1 MKNVTNMKWMFIVL
15 SVVVLS
21 SCYKDKGNY
30 SYMDINEVSIDSFTQ
45 QYNGYYLVDTLR
57 ITPKIHFSIDSIT
70 TERYSY
76 EWSLVTGT
84 FDGAHSIKISE
95 SKNLEFPITVPAN
108 NYVLVFKLLDKSTGV
123 TWMQKSRLRVS
134 TYFDKGWMILGEK
147 DGYTTVDMISIPGS
161 GDTIIIKDVLQN
173 NGLVPLKGPRNM
185 ISLNRF
191 NNNPLYLLT
200 DDGTYELNKKTF
212 ESGEYANVKNLVYDT
227 EKPSKFTATDI
238 VQNASYNRYMIGGEK
253 LYVNASLISSNSY
266 GNPASRY
273 RTSQHSFNVAPH
285 IAYSGFLYGYV
296 SGRMLAYNTDEKRF
310 VSFTTAANFCDS
322 LPDNSGDPFEWKTG
336 MDMVNLFNSNYVNP
350 ALGTMSY
357 ALMKNSEGNH
367 FLYSFTTNNIRKG
380 KRYDVS
386 ALPGIS
392 TMKNWG
398 FSGAYPI
405 MFYTSG
411 TKLYGYNY
419 ETGLKFEKDFGKE
432 ITLLHFDTFNEKNEA
447 FYVATYDGSKPAN
460 TGGEMTKFKVK
471 RNPNA
476 IEIEEVEGV
485 KWTGLTKAISMTW
498 KYW

>member
-1 MKNVTNMKWMFIVL
+1 MKNVTNMKWMFALI

-30 SYMDINEVSIDSFTQ
+30 TYTEINEANIESFSP
-45 QYNGYYLVDTLR
+45 QYNAYYLVDTLR
-57 ITPKIHFSIDSIT
+57 ITPKIHFTMDSTSIG
-70 TERYSY
+70 RYAY

-95 SKNLEFPITVPAN
+95 EKNLKYPVSVPAN
-108 NYVLVFKLLDKSTGV
+108 NYTLVFKLLDKKTGV
-123 TWMQKSRLRVS
+123 TWMQKSNLRVS
-134 TYFDKGWMILGEK
+134 TYFDRGWMILGEK
-147 DGYTTVDMISIPGS
+147 DGYATIDMISVPGS
-161 GDTIIIKDVLQN
+161 GDTTLIKDVLQN
-173 NGLVPLKGPRNM
+173 NGLKPLKGPRSI
-185 ISLNRF
+185 ISINRF
-191 NNNPLYLLT
+191 NTNPLYLLT

-212 ESGEYANVKNLVYDT
+212 ESGEYANVKNIVYDT
-227 EKPSKFTATDI
+227 EKDRDFTASDI
-238 VQNASYNRYMIGGEK
+238 VQNASYNRYMIGGHK
-253 LYVNASLISSNSY
+253 LYVNASLISANTY

-273 RTSQHSFNVAPH
+273 KTSQTSFRVAPF
-285 IAYSGFLYGYV
+285 IAFSGFLYGYV
-296 SGRMLAYNTDEKRF
+296 SGRMLAYNTDENRF
-310 VSFTTAANFCDS
+310 VSFTSAADFCDS
-322 LPDNSGDPFEWKTG
+322 LPDNPGDSFKWKTG

-357 ALMKNSEGNH
+357 ALMKNGDGNY
-367 FLYSFTTNNIRKG
+367 FLYSFTTDNIRKG

-392 TMKNWG
+392 SMKNWG

-411 TKLYGYNY
+411 TKLYGFNY
-419 ETGLKFEKDFGKE
+419 ETKLQFEKDFGKE
-432 ITLLHFDTFNEKNEA
+432 ITMLHFDTFNEKNEV

-485 KWTGLTKAISMTW
+485 KWTGLTKVTSMTW
-498 KYW
+498 KWW